1 MCFFSF
7 LQSVNKPF
15 CSLFIPLSRDFV
27 NIQDAPYF
35 SSSCIL
41 WSEVIECKL
50 SSLYSCNTGRVFWNR
65 WHSLGKSRVA
75 RIIAHL
81 RGSQGQIQATSETNG
96 FCGYVDLLKRRIRGS
111 IKNSALWWSSFI
123 CWCDLFIY
131 LFLKVLDI
139 VFFRFSAPLL
149 SSQFRLICSEVKKY
163 EFQHLQCGCG
173 QFCLVWLTSGGQISF
188 SCWKALCI
196 SVC

>member
-41 WSEVIECKL
+41 WSEVIEYKL
-50 SSLYSCNTGRVFWNR
+50 SLLYSCNTGRVFWNR
-65 WHSLGKSRVA
+65 WHSLGKNRAA

-81 RGSQGQIQATSETNG
+81 RGSQGQIQATSETNS

-111 IKNSALWWSSFI
+111 IKNSEP
-123 CWCDLFIY
+123 CDDLVLSAGVIFFF
-131 LFLKVLDI
+131 FLKGIRYSFLCFLHLYSVLNS
-139 VFFRFSAPLL
+139 VLFAWKWKNKSFN
-149 SSQFRLICSEVKKY
+149 ICSVVVAN
-163 EFQHLQCGCG
+163 FVL
-173 QFCLVWLTSGGQISF
+173 SR
-188 SCWKALCI
+188 
-196 SVC
+196 

>member
-1 MCFFSF
+1 MKHSWSWTCDMQLVLTIHSCEAPKIITGLLNQMTWQPVCFFSF

-65 WHSLGKSRVA
+65 WHSLGKNRVA

-111 IKNSALWWSSFI
+111 IKNSEP
-123 CWCDLFIY
+123 CDDLVLSAGVIYLFIY
-131 LFLKVLDI
+131 F
-139 VFFRFSAPLL
+139 
-149 SSQFRLICSEVKKY
+149 
-163 EFQHLQCGCG
+163 
-173 QFCLVWLTSGGQISF
+173 
-188 SCWKALCI
+188 
-196 SVC
+196 